1 MSKQSAS
8 SRNWTPEEII
18 DRFLERV
25 EEFESTRLLRNGFSV
40 SFKISWDEDKGLSAE
55 VTPVDDDDLR
65 SFLAVFRHFVSDN
78 EPMFLYKV
86 FNTCQQYLN
95 NDALKTE
102 LIEIRKLWGNA
113 LKKNGIELAID
124 GSEYTPEDLM
134 RTWLNGWSHHNDD
147 EFRNLVKEAPSKIQA
162 TIVKGYMLDALVEA
176 SKVITVTGEAVS
188 AARKNGWFTF

>member
-1 MSKQSAS
+1 MPRQSAS
-8 SRNWTPEEII
+8 VRNWTPEEII

-25 EEFESTRLLRNGFSV
+25 EEFEGTRLLRNGFSV
-40 SFKISWDEDKGLSAE
+40 SWKINWDETKGLSAE

-86 FNTCQQYLN
+86 FKTCLQYLN
-95 NDALKTE
+95 NDSLKAE
-102 LIEIRKLWGNA
+102 FFEMRKLWGNA
-113 LKKNGIELAID
+113 LKKNGIQLEID
-124 GSEYTPEDLM
+124 GSEYAPEDLM

-147 EFRNLVKEAPSKIQA
+147 EYRTLMKEATSEVQA
-162 TIVKGYMLDALVEA
+162 TIVKAYMLDALIEA

-188 AARKNGWFTF
+188 DARKNGWFTF